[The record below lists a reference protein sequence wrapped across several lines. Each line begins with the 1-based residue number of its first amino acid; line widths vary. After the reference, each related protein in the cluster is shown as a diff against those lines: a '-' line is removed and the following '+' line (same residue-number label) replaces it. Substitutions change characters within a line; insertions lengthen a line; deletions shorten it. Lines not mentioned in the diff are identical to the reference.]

1 MLNTWAL
8 LFYIIIKIYNVKIMK
23 FVLYCES
30 DLDNINEIVKEV
42 ESTHKLTVKNV
53 YVSIE
58 DMNEHIDSSKI
69 SSEENK
75 TFKYT
80 DNPRRKPH
88 ISYPKNNGWEEYD
101 KISNMP
107 TL

>member
-1 MLNTWAL
+1 
-8 LFYIIIKIYNVKIMK
+8 MK

-53 YVSIE
+53 YVSV
-58 DMNEHIDSSKI
+58 DSVIDKLK
-69 SSEENK
+69 NK
-75 TFKYT
+75 DVNKETVIKH
-80 DNPRRKPH
+80 DNTAAARKPH
-88 ISYPKNNGWEEYD
+88 IAYPKNNGWEEYD

>member
-1 MLNTWAL
+1 
-8 LFYIIIKIYNVKIMK
+8 MK
-23 FVLYCES
+23 FVLFCES
-30 DLDNINEIVKEV
+30 DLDNINDVIKIVNK
-42 ESTHKLTVKNV
+42 TGKLSVNNV

-58 DMNEHIDSSKI
+58 DMNEHIDNTKI
-69 SSEENK
+69 QAKENK

-80 DNPRRKPH
+80 DNTRKTPH
-88 ISYPKNNGWEEYD
+88 ISYPNNKGWEEYD

>member
-1 MLNTWAL
+1 
-8 LFYIIIKIYNVKIMK
+8 MK

-53 YVSIE
+53 YVSVDSVIDKLKNKE
-58 DMNEHIDSSKI
+58 VNNE
-69 SSEENK
+69 
-75 TFKYT
+75 TTVKYNNNT
-80 DNPRRKPH
+80 AAARKPH
-88 ISYPKNNGWEEYD
+88 ISYPSNENRGWEEYD

>member
-1 MLNTWAL
+1 
-8 LFYIIIKIYNVKIMK
+8 MK

-30 DLDNINEIVKEV
+30 DLNNINEIIKIVNN
-42 ESTHKLTVKNV
+42 TGKLSVKNV
-53 YVSIE
+53 YVSVE
-58 DMNEHIDSSKI
+58 DMNEHIDNTKI

-75 TFKYT
+75 TFKYI
-80 DNPRRKPH
+80 DNTRKKPH
-88 ISYPKNNGWEEYD
+88 ISYPRNNGWDEYD